1 MIIWND
7 FMRGEEILDRIYDIS
22 SEDDNAKAANPE
34 DQEELD
40 ALLRAVR
47 HLESYSGDSVEDA
60 LLIPFDQFTE
70 YCKDLV
76 QDCGDVPRNLPV
88 YIAVDWD
95 QTAKN
100 MSVDYEEIEITGVS
114 YYYR

>member
-1 MIIWND
+1 MINWND

-22 SEDDNAKAANPE
+22 SEDEETKAIDPE
-34 DQEELD
+34 DQAELD
-40 ALLRAVR
+40 ELLRAVR
-47 HLESYSGDSVEDA
+47 HLESYSSDSVEDA

-76 QDCGDVPRNLPV
+76 QDCCDVPRNLPD
-88 YIAVDWD
+88 YIAIDWN